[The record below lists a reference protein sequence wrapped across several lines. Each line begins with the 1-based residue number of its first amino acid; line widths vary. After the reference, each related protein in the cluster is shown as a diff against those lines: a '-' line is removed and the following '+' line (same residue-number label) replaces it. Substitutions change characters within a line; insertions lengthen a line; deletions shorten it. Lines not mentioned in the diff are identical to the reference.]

1 MTLGARIQGRASS
14 SIINRHLSA
23 AALHLASPSFSYIMS
38 SKKSSKSKKE
48 EALAFLDDLD
58 KFDPSSAAS
67 APATA
72 AASNAS
78 VQSSPSRGPSK
89 SPRPDHRPG
98 TPSKTKQ
105 SIEVARGDAA
115 TTGGR
120 VSTSS
125 TSAQEDKDASEALA
139 FLEAQIEKGKSN
151 KRTGGALTG
160 TKTPV
165 ATGTRT
171 PTVLAA
177 PTATRKSMESSRPAT
192 PINVETKPAAQ
203 SSGWGSG
210 WWSAASAAVQ
220 QAQKVADEGYKR
232 IQETASHVASTEQG
246 EGAREIKLPNVPG
259 LGQLSDLV
267 GKRNLEGL
275 KGSLDQL
282 RTAGAGALK
291 GVDLEKLREHHI
303 RAQQSAPGG

>member
-1 MTLGARIQGRASS
+1 MDVPRGGDAT
-14 SIINRHLSA
+14 
-23 AALHLASPSFSYIMS
+23 
-38 SKKSSKSKKE
+38 
-48 EALAFLDDLD
+48 
-58 KFDPSSAAS
+58 
-67 APATA
+67 TA
-72 AASNAS
+72 AGA
-78 VQSSPSRGPSK
+78 
-89 SPRPDHRPG
+89 
-98 TPSKTKQ
+98 
-105 SIEVARGDAA
+105 
-115 TTGGR
+115 GGAR

-139 FLEAQIEKGKSN
+139 FLEAQIEKGKTT

-160 TKTPV
+160 TKTST
-165 ATGTRT
+165 ASTAGART

-177 PTATRKSMESSRPAT
+177 PTATRKSMESSSRPAT
-192 PINVETKPAAQ
+192 PVNSESKPAAA
-203 SSGWGSG
+203 SGWGSG

-232 IQETASHVASTEQG
+232 IQETASHAVTASNEQG
-246 EGAREIKLPNVPG
+246 AEGAATREIKLPAVPG

-291 GVDLEKLREHHI
+291 GVDLEKLRKTAHLKECDANH
-303 RAQQSAPGG
+303 